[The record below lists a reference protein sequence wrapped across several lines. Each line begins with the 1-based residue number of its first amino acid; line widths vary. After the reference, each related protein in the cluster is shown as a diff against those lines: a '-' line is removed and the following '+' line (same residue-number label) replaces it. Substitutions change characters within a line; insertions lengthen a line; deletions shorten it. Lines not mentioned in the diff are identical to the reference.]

1 MIRIVIADDHPIV
14 RAGFRQL
21 VAEDA
26 DLRVVAEAGDSTELL
41 AVLASQEA
49 DVVLLDIGMP
59 GVPFLELV
67 QRVRAIRPRARIL
80 VVSMHPEDQMA
91 VRAIEAGADGYVM
104 KTQSPDELV
113 GAIRKVHG
121 GGKHGGGT
129 PGGPALAERL
139 AAELAARRQGRAR
152 RDLSARERE
161 ILMLLGTG
169 KSLKEIGARLTLS
182 PKTVSTYRSRILTK
196 LALKTN
202 ADLVRYVIEQ
212 GLTP

>member
-1 MIRIVIADDHPIV
+1 VIRIVIADDHPIV

-21 VAEDA
+21 VAEDPQ
-26 DLRVVAEAGDSTELL
+26 LRVVAEAGDTGELL
-41 AVLASQEA
+41 AVLAHHEA

-59 GVPFLELV
+59 GIAFLDLV
-67 QRVRAIRPRARIL
+67 QRIRATRPHTRIL
-80 VVSMHPEDQMA
+80 VVSMHPEDQVA

-104 KTQSPDELV
+104 KTQSADELV
-113 GAIRKVHG
+113 GAIRKVHA
-121 GGKHGGGT
+121 GGKHV
-129 PGGPALAERL
+129 GPALAERL
-139 AAELAARRQGRAR
+139 AAELAARRNGRAR

-161 ILMLLGTG
+161 ILMLLGSG

-212 GLTP
+212 GLTA

>member
-21 VAEDA
+21 VAEDPQ
-26 DLRVVAEAGDSTELL
+26 LRVVAEAGDTAELL
-41 AVLASQEA
+41 AVLGAQEA
-49 DVVLLDIGMP
+49 DVVLLDVGMP
-59 GVPFLELV
+59 GIAFLDLV
-67 QRVRAIRPRARIL
+67 QRIRTMRPRARIL
-80 VVSMHPEDQMA
+80 VVSMHPEDQVA

-104 KTQSPDELV
+104 KTQSADELV

-121 GGKHGGGT
+121 GGKHV
-129 PGGPALAERL
+129 GPALAERL
-139 AAELAARRQGRAR
+139 AAELAARRNGRAR

-161 ILMLLGTG
+161 ILMLLGSG
-169 KSLKEIGARLTLS
+169 KSLKEIGARLALS

-212 GLTP
+212 GLTA

>member
-1 MIRIVIADDHPIV
+1 MIRILIADDHPIV

-21 VAEDA
+21 VAEDPQ
-26 DLRVVAEAGDSTELL
+26 LRVVAEAGDTAELL
-41 AVLASQEA
+41 TVLAAQDA
-49 DVVLLDIGMP
+49 DVLLLDIGMP
-59 GVPFLELV
+59 GIAFLELV
-67 QRVRAIRPRARIL
+67 QRIRVMRPRVRIL
-80 VVSMHPEDQMA
+80 VVSMHPEDQVA

-104 KTQSPDELV
+104 KTQSADELV
-113 GAIRKVHG
+113 GAIRKVHA
-121 GGKHGGGT
+121 GGKHV
-129 PGGPALAERL
+129 GPALAERL
-139 AAELAARRQGRAR
+139 AAELAARRNGRAR

-169 KSLKEIGARLTLS
+169 KSLKEIGARLALS

-212 GLTP
+212 GLTA

>member
-1 MIRIVIADDHPIV
+1 VIRIVIADDHPIV

-21 VAEDA
+21 VAEDPQ
-26 DLRVVAEAGDSTELL
+26 LRVVAEAGDTAELL
-41 AVLASQEA
+41 TVLAAHEA
-49 DVVLLDIGMP
+49 DVVLLDISMP
-59 GVPFLELV
+59 GIAFLDLV
-67 QRVRAIRPRARIL
+67 QRIRATRPRARIL
-80 VVSMHPEDQMA
+80 VVSMHPEDQVA

-104 KTQSPDELV
+104 KTQSADELV
-113 GAIRKVHG
+113 GAIRKVHA
-121 GGKHGGGT
+121 GGKHV
-129 PGGPALAERL
+129 GPALAERL
-139 AAELAARRQGRAR
+139 AAELAARRDGRAR

-161 ILMLLGTG
+161 ILMLLGSG

-212 GLTP
+212 GLTA

>member
-21 VAEDA
+21 VAEDPQ
-26 DLRVVAEAGDSTELL
+26 LRVVAEAGDTAELL
-41 AVLASQEA
+41 AVLAAHDA
-49 DVVLLDIGMP
+49 DVVLLDISMP
-59 GVPFLELV
+59 GIAFLELV
-67 QRVRAIRPRARIL
+67 QRIRTARPRVRIL
-80 VVSMHPEDQMA
+80 VVSMHPEDQVA

-104 KTQSPDELV
+104 KTQSADELV
-113 GAIRKVHG
+113 GAIRKVHA
-121 GGKHGGGT
+121 GGKHV
-129 PGGPALAERL
+129 GPALAERL
-139 AAELAARRQGRAR
+139 AAELAARRDGRAR

-161 ILMLLGTG
+161 ILMLLGSG
-169 KSLKEIGARLTLS
+169 KSLKEIGARLSLS

-212 GLTP
+212 GLTA

>member
-41 AVLASQEA
+41 AVLAAQDA

-59 GVPFLELV
+59 GVPFLDLV
-67 QRVRAIRPRARIL
+67 QRVRALRPRARIL
-80 VVSMHPEDQMA
+80 VVSMHPEDQVA
-91 VRAIEAGADGYVM
+91 VRAIEGGADGYVM

-121 GGKHGGGT
+121 GGKHV
-129 PGGPALAERL
+129 GPALAERL
-139 AAELAARRQGRAR
+139 AAELTARRQGRAR

-161 ILMLLGTG
+161 ILMLLGAG
-169 KSLKEIGARLTLS
+169 KSLKEIGAHLTLS

-196 LALKTN
+196 LSLKTN

-212 GLTP
+212 GLGT

>member
-21 VAEDA
+21 VAEDPQ
-26 DLRVVAEAGDSTELL
+26 LRVVAEAGDTAELL
-41 AVLASQEA
+41 AVLAAHEA
-49 DVVLLDIGMP
+49 DVVLLDISMP
-59 GVPFLELV
+59 GIAFLDLV
-67 QRVRAIRPRARIL
+67 QRIRATRPHARIL
-80 VVSMHPEDQMA
+80 VVSMHPEDQVA

-104 KTQSPDELV
+104 KTQSADELV
-113 GAIRKVHG
+113 GAIRKVHA
-121 GGKHGGGT
+121 GGKHV
-129 PGGPALAERL
+129 GPALAERL
-139 AAELAARRQGRAR
+139 AAELAARRDGRAR

-161 ILMLLGTG
+161 ILMLLGSG

-212 GLTP
+212 GLTA

>member
-1 MIRIVIADDHPIV
+1 VIRIVIADDHPIV

-21 VAEDA
+21 VAEDPQ
-26 DLRVVAEAGDSTELL
+26 LRVVAEAGDTAELL
-41 AVLASQEA
+41 AVLADHDA

-59 GVPFLELV
+59 GIAFLDLV
-67 QRVRAIRPRARIL
+67 QRIRTTRPHARIL
-80 VVSMHPEDQMA
+80 VVSMHPEDQVA

-104 KTQSPDELV
+104 KTQSADELV
-113 GAIRKVHG
+113 GAIRKVHA
-121 GGKHGGGT
+121 GGKHV
-129 PGGPALAERL
+129 GPALAERL
-139 AAELAARRQGRAR
+139 AAELAARRNGRAR

-161 ILMLLGTG
+161 ILLLLGSG

-212 GLTP
+212 GLTA

>member
-1 MIRIVIADDHPIV
+1 VIRIVIADDHPIV

-21 VAEDA
+21 VAEDPQ
-26 DLRVVAEAGDSTELL
+26 LRVVAEAGDTSELL
-41 AVLASQEA
+41 AVLAAQEA

-59 GVPFLELV
+59 GIAFLDLV
-67 QRVRAIRPRARIL
+67 QRIRTTRPRARIL
-80 VVSMHPEDQMA
+80 VVSMHPEDQVA

-104 KTQSPDELV
+104 KTQSADELV
-113 GAIRKVHG
+113 GAIRKVHA
-121 GGKHGGGT
+121 GGKHV
-129 PGGPALAERL
+129 GPALAERL
-139 AAELAARRQGRAR
+139 AAELAARRNGRAR
-152 RDLSARERE
+152 RDLSTRERE
-161 ILMLLGTG
+161 ILMLLGAG

-212 GLTP
+212 GLTA

>member
-21 VAEDA
+21 VAEDPQ
-26 DLRVVAEAGDSTELL
+26 LRVVAEAGDTAELL
-41 AVLASQEA
+41 TVLAAHDA
-49 DVVLLDIGMP
+49 DVVLLDISMP
-59 GVPFLELV
+59 GIAFLDLV
-67 QRVRAIRPRARIL
+67 QRIRTTRPRARIL
-80 VVSMHPEDQMA
+80 VVSMHPEDQVA

-104 KTQSPDELV
+104 KTQSADELV
-113 GAIRKVHG
+113 GAIRKVHA
-121 GGKHGGGT
+121 GGKHV
-129 PGGPALAERL
+129 GPALAERL
-139 AAELAARRQGRAR
+139 AAELAARRDGRAR

-161 ILMLLGTG
+161 ILMLLGSG

-212 GLTP
+212 GLTA

>member
-21 VAEDA
+21 VAEDPQ
-26 DLRVVAEAGDSTELL
+26 LRVVAEAGDTTELL
-41 AVLASQEA
+41 AVLAAHEA
-49 DVVLLDIGMP
+49 DVVLLDISMP
-59 GVPFLELV
+59 GIAFLELV
-67 QRVRAIRPRARIL
+67 QRIRTTRPRARIL
-80 VVSMHPEDQMA
+80 VVSMHPEDQVA

-104 KTQSPDELV
+104 KTQSADELV
-113 GAIRKVHG
+113 GAIRKVHA
-121 GGKHGGGT
+121 GGKHV
-129 PGGPALAERL
+129 GPALAERL
-139 AAELAARRQGRAR
+139 AAELAARRDGRAR

-161 ILMLLGTG
+161 ILMLLGSG

-212 GLTP
+212 GLTA

>member
-21 VAEDA
+21 VAEDPQ
-26 DLRVVAEAGDSTELL
+26 LRVVAEAGDTAELL
-41 AVLASQEA
+41 TVLAAHEA
-49 DVVLLDIGMP
+49 DVVLLDISMP
-59 GVPFLELV
+59 GIAFLELV
-67 QRVRAIRPRARIL
+67 QRIRTTRPRARIL
-80 VVSMHPEDQMA
+80 VVSMHPEDQVA

-104 KTQSPDELV
+104 KTQSADELV
-113 GAIRKVHG
+113 GAIRKVHA
-121 GGKHGGGT
+121 GGKHV
-129 PGGPALAERL
+129 GPALAERL
-139 AAELAARRQGRAR
+139 AAELAARRDGRAR

-161 ILMLLGTG
+161 ILMLLGSG

-212 GLTP
+212 GLTA

>member
-21 VAEDA
+21 VAEDPQ
-26 DLRVVAEAGDSTELL
+26 LRVVAEAGDTTELL
-41 AVLASQEA
+41 AVLAAHEA
-49 DVVLLDIGMP
+49 DVVLLDISMP
-59 GVPFLELV
+59 GIAFLELV
-67 QRVRAIRPRARIL
+67 QRIRATRPRARIL
-80 VVSMHPEDQMA
+80 VVSMHPEDQVA

-104 KTQSPDELV
+104 KTQSADELV

-121 GGKHGGGT
+121 GGKHV
-129 PGGPALAERL
+129 GPALAERL
-139 AAELAARRQGRAR
+139 AAELAARRDGRAR

-161 ILMLLGTG
+161 ILMLLGSG

-212 GLTP
+212 GLTA

>member
-21 VAEDA
+21 VAEDPQ
-26 DLRVVAEAGDSTELL
+26 LRVVAEAGDTAELL
-41 AVLASQEA
+41 TVLAAHEA
-49 DVVLLDIGMP
+49 DVVLLDISMP
-59 GVPFLELV
+59 GIAFLDLV
-67 QRVRAIRPRARIL
+67 QRIRATRPRARIL
-80 VVSMHPEDQMA
+80 VVSMHPEDQVA

-104 KTQSPDELV
+104 KTQSADELV
-113 GAIRKVHG
+113 GAIRKVHA
-121 GGKHGGGT
+121 GGKHV
-129 PGGPALAERL
+129 GPALAERL
-139 AAELAARRQGRAR
+139 AAELAARRDGRAR

-161 ILMLLGTG
+161 ILMLLGSG

-212 GLTP
+212 GLTA

>member
-21 VAEDA
+21 VAEDPQ
-26 DLRVVAEAGDSTELL
+26 LRVVAEAGDTAELL
-41 AVLASQEA
+41 TVLTAQDA

-59 GVPFLELV
+59 GIAFLDLV
-67 QRVRAIRPRARIL
+67 QRIRALRPRARIL
-80 VVSMHPEDQMA
+80 VVSMHPEDQVA

-104 KTQSPDELV
+104 KTQSADELV

-121 GGKHGGGT
+121 GGKHV
-129 PGGPALAERL
+129 GPALAERL
-139 AAELAARRQGRAR
+139 AAELAARRNGRAR

-161 ILMLLGTG
+161 ILVLLGGG
-169 KSLKEIGARLTLS
+169 KSLKEIGARLALS

-212 GLTP
+212 GLIA

>member
-21 VAEDA
+21 VAEDPQ
-26 DLRVVAEAGDSTELL
+26 LRVVAEAGNTAELL
-41 AVLASQEA
+41 SVLAAHEA
-49 DVVLLDIGMP
+49 DVVLLDISMP
-59 GVPFLELV
+59 GIAFLELV
-67 QRVRAIRPRARIL
+67 QRIRTTRPRARIL
-80 VVSMHPEDQMA
+80 VVSMHPEDQVA

-104 KTQSPDELV
+104 KTQSADELV
-113 GAIRKVHG
+113 GAIRKVHA
-121 GGKHGGGT
+121 GGKHV
-129 PGGPALAERL
+129 GPALAERL
-139 AAELAARRQGRAR
+139 AAELAARRDGRAR

-161 ILMLLGTG
+161 ILMLLGSG

-212 GLTP
+212 GLSA

>member
-1 MIRIVIADDHPIV
+1 VIRIVIADDHPIV

-21 VAEDA
+21 VAEDPQ
-26 DLRVVAEAGDSTELL
+26 LRVVAEAGDTVELL
-41 AVLASQEA
+41 AVLAHHEA

-59 GVPFLELV
+59 GIAFLDLV
-67 QRVRAIRPRARIL
+67 QRIRATRPHARIL
-80 VVSMHPEDQMA
+80 VVSMHPEDQVA

-104 KTQSPDELV
+104 KTQSADELV
-113 GAIRKVHG
+113 GAIRKVHA
-121 GGKHGGGT
+121 GGKHV
-129 PGGPALAERL
+129 GPALAERL
-139 AAELAARRQGRAR
+139 AAELAARRNGRAR

-161 ILMLLGTG
+161 ILMLLGSG

-212 GLTP
+212 GLTA

>member
-21 VAEDA
+21 VAEDPQ
-26 DLRVVAEAGDSTELL
+26 LRVVAEAGDTAELL
-41 AVLASQEA
+41 TALAAHEA
-49 DVVLLDIGMP
+49 DVVLLDISMP
-59 GVPFLELV
+59 GIAFVELV
-67 QRVRAIRPRARIL
+67 QRIRATRPRARIL
-80 VVSMHPEDQMA
+80 VVSMHPEDQVA

-104 KTQSPDELV
+104 KTQSADDLV
-113 GAIRKVHG
+113 GAIRKVHA
-121 GGKHGGGT
+121 GGKHV
-129 PGGPALAERL
+129 GPALAERL
-139 AAELAARRQGRAR
+139 AAELAARRDGRAR

-161 ILMLLGTG
+161 ILMLLGSG

-212 GLTP
+212 GLTA

>member
-26 DLRVVAEAGDSTELL
+26 QLRVVAEAGDTAELL
-41 AVLASQEA
+41 RVLAEQDA

-59 GVPFLELV
+59 GIAFLDLV
-67 QRVRAIRPRARIL
+67 QRIRAARPRLRIL
-80 VVSMHPEDQMA
+80 VVSMHPEDQVA

-104 KTQSPDELV
+104 KTQSADELV
-113 GAIRKVHG
+113 GAIRKVHA
-121 GGKHGGGT
+121 GGKHV
-129 PGGPALAERL
+129 GPALAERL
-139 AAELAARRQGRAR
+139 AAELAARRSGRAR

-161 ILMLLGTG
+161 ILVLLGAG

-202 ADLVRYVIEQ
+202 ADIVRYVIEQ
-212 GLTP
+212 GLTV

>member
-21 VAEDA
+21 VAEDPQ
-26 DLRVVAEAGDSTELL
+26 LRVVAEAGDTAELL
-41 AVLASQEA
+41 AVLAAHEA
-49 DVVLLDIGMP
+49 DVVLLDISMP
-59 GVPFLELV
+59 GIAFLDLV
-67 QRVRAIRPRARIL
+67 RRIRTTRPRARIL
-80 VVSMHPEDQMA
+80 VVSMHPEDQVA

-104 KTQSPDELV
+104 KTQSADELV
-113 GAIRKVHG
+113 GAIRKVHA
-121 GGKHGGGT
+121 GGKHV
-129 PGGPALAERL
+129 GPALAERL
-139 AAELAARRQGRAR
+139 AAELAARRDGRAR

-161 ILMLLGTG
+161 ILMLLGSG

-212 GLTP
+212 GLTA

>member
-1 MIRIVIADDHPIV
+1 VIRIVIADDHPIV

-21 VAEDA
+21 VAEDPQ
-26 DLRVVAEAGDSTELL
+26 LRVVAEAGDTAELL
-41 AVLASQEA
+41 TVLAAHDA
-49 DVVLLDIGMP
+49 DVVLLDISMP
-59 GVPFLELV
+59 GIAFLELV
-67 QRVRAIRPRARIL
+67 QRIRATRPHARIL
-80 VVSMHPEDQMA
+80 VVSMHPEDQVA

-104 KTQSPDELV
+104 KTQSADELV
-113 GAIRKVHG
+113 GAIRKVHA
-121 GGKHGGGT
+121 GGKHV
-129 PGGPALAERL
+129 GPALAERL
-139 AAELAARRQGRAR
+139 AAELAARRDGRAR

-161 ILMLLGTG
+161 ILMLLGSG

-212 GLTP
+212 GLTA

>member
-21 VAEDA
+21 VAEDPQ
-26 DLRVVAEAGDSTELL
+26 LRVVAEAGDTAELL
-41 AVLASQEA
+41 SVLAAHEA
-49 DVVLLDIGMP
+49 DVVLLDISMP
-59 GVPFLELV
+59 GIAFLELV
-67 QRVRAIRPRARIL
+67 QRIRTTRPRARIL
-80 VVSMHPEDQMA
+80 VVSMHPEDQVA

-104 KTQSPDELV
+104 KTQSADELV
-113 GAIRKVHG
+113 GAIRKVHA
-121 GGKHGGGT
+121 GGKHV
-129 PGGPALAERL
+129 GPALAERL
-139 AAELAARRQGRAR
+139 AAELAARRDGRAR

-161 ILMLLGTG
+161 ILMLLGSG

-212 GLTP
+212 GLTA

>member
-21 VAEDA
+21 VAEDPQ
-26 DLRVVAEAGDSTELL
+26 LRVVAEAGDTTELL
-41 AVLASQEA
+41 AVLAAHEA
-49 DVVLLDIGMP
+49 DVVLLDISMP
-59 GVPFLELV
+59 GIAFLELV
-67 QRVRAIRPRARIL
+67 QRIRATRPRARIL
-80 VVSMHPEDQMA
+80 VVSMHPEDQVA

-104 KTQSPDELV
+104 KTQSADELV

-121 GGKHGGGT
+121 GGKHV
-129 PGGPALAERL
+129 GPALAERL
-139 AAELAARRQGRAR
+139 AAELAARRDGRAR

-161 ILMLLGTG
+161 ILMLLGSG
-169 KSLKEIGARLTLS
+169 KSLKEIGAHLTLS

-212 GLTP
+212 GLTA

>member
-21 VAEDA
+21 VAEDPQ
-26 DLRVVAEAGDSTELL
+26 LRVVAEAGDTTELL
-41 AVLASQEA
+41 AVLAAHEA
-49 DVVLLDIGMP
+49 DVVLLDISMP
-59 GVPFLELV
+59 GIAFLELV
-67 QRVRAIRPRARIL
+67 QRIRTTRPRARIL
-80 VVSMHPEDQMA
+80 VVSMHPEDQVA

-104 KTQSPDELV
+104 KTQSADELV

-121 GGKHGGGT
+121 GGKHV
-129 PGGPALAERL
+129 GPALAERL
-139 AAELAARRQGRAR
+139 AAELAARRDGRAR

-161 ILMLLGTG
+161 ILMLLGSG

-212 GLTP
+212 GLTA

>member
-21 VAEDA
+21 VAEDPQ
-26 DLRVVAEAGDSTELL
+26 LRVVAEAGDTTELL
-41 AVLASQEA
+41 AVLAAHEA
-49 DVVLLDIGMP
+49 DVVLLDISMP
-59 GVPFLELV
+59 GIAFLELV
-67 QRVRAIRPRARIL
+67 QRIRTTRPHARIL
-80 VVSMHPEDQMA
+80 VVSMHPEDQVA

-104 KTQSPDELV
+104 KTQSADELV
-113 GAIRKVHG
+113 GAIRKVHA
-121 GGKHGGGT
+121 GGKHV
-129 PGGPALAERL
+129 GPALAERL
-139 AAELAARRQGRAR
+139 AAELAARRDGRAR

-161 ILMLLGTG
+161 ILMLLGSG

-212 GLTP
+212 GLTA

>member
-1 MIRIVIADDHPIV
+1 VIRIVIADDHPIV

-21 VAEDA
+21 VAEDPQ
-26 DLRVVAEAGDSTELL
+26 LRVVAEAGNTAELL
-41 AVLASQEA
+41 SVLAAHEA
-49 DVVLLDIGMP
+49 DVVLLDISMP
-59 GVPFLELV
+59 GIAFLELV
-67 QRVRAIRPRARIL
+67 QRIRTTRPRARIL
-80 VVSMHPEDQMA
+80 VVSMHPEDQVA

-104 KTQSPDELV
+104 KTQSADELV
-113 GAIRKVHG
+113 GAIRKVHA
-121 GGKHGGGT
+121 GGKHV
-129 PGGPALAERL
+129 GPALAERL
-139 AAELAARRQGRAR
+139 AAELAARRDGRAR

-161 ILMLLGTG
+161 ILMLLGSG

-212 GLTP
+212 GLSA

>member
-21 VAEDA
+21 VAEDPQ
-26 DLRVVAEAGDSTELL
+26 LRVVAEAGDTVELL
-41 AVLASQEA
+41 AVLAHHEA

-59 GVPFLELV
+59 GIAFLDLV
-67 QRVRAIRPRARIL
+67 QRIRATRPHARIL
-80 VVSMHPEDQMA
+80 VVSMHPEDQVA

-104 KTQSPDELV
+104 KTQSADELV
-113 GAIRKVHG
+113 GAIRKVHA
-121 GGKHGGGT
+121 GGKHV
-129 PGGPALAERL
+129 GPALAERL
-139 AAELAARRQGRAR
+139 AAELAARRNGRAR

-161 ILMLLGTG
+161 ILMLLGSG

-212 GLTP
+212 GLTA

>member
-21 VAEDA
+21 VAEDPQ
-26 DLRVVAEAGDSTELL
+26 LRVVAEAGDTTELL
-41 AVLASQEA
+41 AVLAAHEA
-49 DVVLLDIGMP
+49 DVVLLDISMP
-59 GVPFLELV
+59 GIPFLELV
-67 QRVRAIRPRARIL
+67 QRIRSTRPRARIL
-80 VVSMHPEDQMA
+80 VVSMHPEDQVA

-104 KTQSPDELV
+104 KTQSADELV

-121 GGKHGGGT
+121 GGKHV
-129 PGGPALAERL
+129 GPALAERL
-139 AAELAARRQGRAR
+139 AAELAARRDGRAR

-161 ILMLLGTG
+161 ILMLLGSG

-212 GLTP
+212 GLTA

>member
-1 MIRIVIADDHPIV
+1 VIRIVIADDHPIV

-21 VAEDA
+21 VAEDPQ
-26 DLRVVAEAGDSTELL
+26 LRVVAEAGDTTELL
-41 AVLASQEA
+41 AVLAHHEA

-59 GVPFLELV
+59 GIAFLDLV
-67 QRVRAIRPRARIL
+67 QRIRATRPHTRIL
-80 VVSMHPEDQMA
+80 VVSMHPEDQVA

-104 KTQSPDELV
+104 KTQSADELV
-113 GAIRKVHG
+113 GAIRKVHA
-121 GGKHGGGT
+121 GGKHV
-129 PGGPALAERL
+129 GPALAERL
-139 AAELAARRQGRAR
+139 AAELAARRNGRAR

-161 ILMLLGTG
+161 ILMLLGSG

-212 GLTP
+212 GLTA

>member
-21 VAEDA
+21 VAEDPQ
-26 DLRVVAEAGDSTELL
+26 LRVVAEAGDTAELL
-41 AVLASQEA
+41 AVLAHHEA

-59 GVPFLELV
+59 GIAFLDLV
-67 QRVRAIRPRARIL
+67 QRIRATRPHTRIL
-80 VVSMHPEDQMA
+80 VVSMHPEDQVA

-104 KTQSPDELV
+104 KTQSADELV
-113 GAIRKVHG
+113 GAIRKVHA
-121 GGKHGGGT
+121 GGKHV
-129 PGGPALAERL
+129 GPALAERL
-139 AAELAARRQGRAR
+139 AAELAARRNGRAR

-161 ILMLLGTG
+161 ILMLLGSG

-212 GLTP
+212 GLTA

>member
-21 VAEDA
+21 VAEDPQ
-26 DLRVVAEAGDSTELL
+26 LRVVAEAGDTAELL
-41 AVLASQEA
+41 AVLADHEA

-59 GVPFLELV
+59 GIAFLDLV
-67 QRVRAIRPRARIL
+67 QRIRATRPHARIL
-80 VVSMHPEDQMA
+80 VVSMHPEDQVA

-104 KTQSPDELV
+104 KTQSADELV
-113 GAIRKVHG
+113 GAIRKVHA
-121 GGKHGGGT
+121 GGKHV
-129 PGGPALAERL
+129 GPALAERL
-139 AAELAARRQGRAR
+139 AAELAARRNGRAR

-161 ILMLLGTG
+161 ILMLLGAG
-169 KSLKEIGARLTLS
+169 KSLKEIGAQLTLS

-212 GLTP
+212 GLTA

>member
-21 VAEDA
+21 VAEDPQ
-26 DLRVVAEAGDSTELL
+26 LRVVAEAGDTGELL
-41 AVLASQEA
+41 AVLAHHEA

-59 GVPFLELV
+59 GIAFLDLV
-67 QRVRAIRPRARIL
+67 QRIRATRPHTRIL
-80 VVSMHPEDQMA
+80 VVSMHPEDQVA

-104 KTQSPDELV
+104 KTQSADELV
-113 GAIRKVHG
+113 GAIRKVHA
-121 GGKHGGGT
+121 GGKHV
-129 PGGPALAERL
+129 GPALAERL
-139 AAELAARRQGRAR
+139 AAELAARRNGRAR

-161 ILMLLGTG
+161 ILMLLGSG

-212 GLTP
+212 GLTA

>member
-21 VAEDA
+21 VAEDPQ
-26 DLRVVAEAGDSTELL
+26 LRVVAEAGDTAELL
-41 AVLASQEA
+41 AVLAAHEA

-59 GVPFLELV
+59 GIAFLDLV
-67 QRVRAIRPRARIL
+67 QRIRTRQPRARIL
-80 VVSMHPEDQMA
+80 VVSMHPEDQVA

-104 KTQSPDELV
+104 KTQSADELV
-113 GAIRKVHG
+113 GAIRKVHA
-121 GGKHGGGT
+121 GGKHV
-129 PGGPALAERL
+129 GPALAERL
-139 AAELAARRQGRAR
+139 AAELAARRDGRAR

-161 ILMLLGTG
+161 ILMLLGSG

-212 GLTP
+212 GLTA

>member
-1 MIRIVIADDHPIV
+1 
-14 RAGFRQL
+14 
-21 VAEDA
+21 
-26 DLRVVAEAGDSTELL
+26 LL
-41 AVLASQEA
+41 AVLAAHEA

-59 GVPFLELV
+59 GIAFLDLV
-67 QRVRAIRPRARIL
+67 QRIRAKQPRARIL
-80 VVSMHPEDQMA
+80 VVSMHPEDQVA

-104 KTQSPDELV
+104 KTQSADELV
-113 GAIRKVHG
+113 GAIRKVHA
-121 GGKHGGGT
+121 GGKHV
-129 PGGPALAERL
+129 GPALAERL
-139 AAELAARRQGRAR
+139 AAELAARRDGRAR

-161 ILMLLGTG
+161 ILMLLGSG

-212 GLTP
+212 GLTA

>member
-21 VAEDA
+21 VAEDPQ
-26 DLRVVAEAGDSTELL
+26 LRVVAEAGDTTELL
-41 AVLASQEA
+41 AVLAAHEA
-49 DVVLLDIGMP
+49 DVVLLDISMP
-59 GVPFLELV
+59 GIAFLELV
-67 QRVRAIRPRARIL
+67 QRIRATRPRARIL
-80 VVSMHPEDQMA
+80 VVSMHPEDQVA

-104 KTQSPDELV
+104 KTQSADELV
-113 GAIRKVHG
+113 GAIRKVHA
-121 GGKHGGGT
+121 GGKHV
-129 PGGPALAERL
+129 GPALAERL
-139 AAELAARRQGRAR
+139 AAELAARRDGRAR

-161 ILMLLGTG
+161 ILMLLGSG

-212 GLTP
+212 GLTA